1 MLPHLPP
8 AVLIASSNGS
18 LQRVLTDIVWLF
30 IVALVARALLSWFP
44 PAQPGTAL
52 YNIVHALDRITEPV
66 LRPVRRILPPVRAGG
81 MAIDL
86 SIIVTILVLELVVVD
101 VIIRAL

>member
-1 MLPHLPP
+1 MPTSISP
-8 AVLIASSNGS
+8 AVLIAASNTG
-18 LQRVLTDIVWLF
+18 LQRILTDIVWIY

-44 PAQPGTAL
+44 SEPGTTL
-52 YNIVHALDRITEPV
+52 YSIVRALDRITEPV
-66 LRPVRRILPPVRAGG
+66 LRPVRRLLPPVRAGG

-86 SIIVTILVLELVVVD
+86 SIIVTILVLEIVVVN